1 MHHLIWRVSLSC
13 RIILWSRYWFAR
25 YWSGSWCKCCVG
37 FDWKVRGKSWI
48 NRYIW
53 QSALPLLDELTELWI
68 GALGTLWQNRFHGAP
83 GANKTTLAK
92 KPRGSYDFA
101 TSDKNLVVLWLDN
114 KVLTCVTNYVTC
126 NLDSTAQRCSK
137 SAKKRVDVPMQKP
150 FKSCNRQMSGVDL
163 FDQFV
168 STYWVRI
175 RSKKWWWSFFAWA
188 ANVSMANAWNLF
200 RTLQKQN
207 IGMLEFQREV
217 VMTVLAYSEKI
228 SQKRHWC
235 FQEMLQPMWS
245 LIPKI
250 TSLWKAHQNI
260 VTVNTVMIDHSIY
273 ARNAMLSYTLTVS
286 RSIIHETQIL
296 LYYFLPEVLIM

>member
-137 SAKKRVDVPMQKP
+137 SAKKRLDVPMQKP
-150 FKSCNRQMSGVDL
+150 FKSCNR
-163 FDQFV
+163 
-168 STYWVRI
+168 
-175 RSKKWWWSFFAWA
+175 
-188 ANVSMANAWNLF
+188 
-200 RTLQKQN
+200 
-207 IGMLEFQREV
+207 
-217 VMTVLAYSEKI
+217 
-228 SQKRHWC
+228 
-235 FQEMLQPMWS
+235 
-245 LIPKI
+245 
-250 TSLWKAHQNI
+250 
-260 VTVNTVMIDHSIY
+260 
-273 ARNAMLSYTLTVS
+273 
-286 RSIIHETQIL
+286 
-296 LYYFLPEVLIM
+296 

>member
-1 MHHLIWRVSLSC
+1 
-13 RIILWSRYWFAR
+13 
-25 YWSGSWCKCCVG
+25 
-37 FDWKVRGKSWI
+37 
-48 NRYIW
+48 
-53 QSALPLLDELTELWI
+53 
-68 GALGTLWQNRFHGAP
+68 
-83 GANKTTLAK
+83 
-92 KPRGSYDFA
+92 
-101 TSDKNLVVLWLDN
+101 
-114 KVLTCVTNYVTC
+114 
-126 NLDSTAQRCSK
+126 
-137 SAKKRVDVPMQKP
+137 
-150 FKSCNRQMSGVDL
+150 MSGVDL

-217 VMTVLAYSEKI
+217 VMTILAYSEKI
-228 SQKRHWC
+228 SQKGHWC